1 MWVFRT
7 ASSKHTWW
15 LRHHTHC
22 RPTTTFYKKKF
33 QSPLHDSFLRYNIWN
48 GRHRIQLQYVK
59 TNCKF
64 GKNEIYFSI
73 NHQPL
78 NYCLMSKIRITN
90 NYKTVL
96 KYCQNEFVV
105 YNNVFFNP
113 HELVV
118 IPLRFFQDNWQT
130 TAQEIC
136 YISQHFDRTGFQK
149 NLYIV
154 RFYFFFYFIRL

>member
-1 MWVFRT
+1 M
-7 ASSKHTWW
+7 
-15 LRHHTHC
+15 
-22 RPTTTFYKKKF
+22 KF
-33 QSPLHDSFLRYNIWN
+33 IF
-48 GRHRIQLQYVK
+48 
-59 TNCKF
+59 C
-64 GKNEIYFSI
+64 I

-105 YNNVFFNP
+105 YINFIFFNP

-154 RFYFFFYFIRL
+154 RFYFFFISFVCNRTLLYRYTCIQYLLNTFMKIISQCRKKNFP